1 MCIDASELARPIISF
16 AASSVLATVTAGS
29 EKSRQSSPQMT
40 AIFSGSPR
48 SPITS
53 SRCSTCS
60 GSVPASST
68 PIMSFASFAAA
79 AIESSGA
86 RQSSQ
91 RMTLSFSLRPTRAT
105 EAAAPD
111 LCAIF
116 GARRRSRSERVCVG
130 WE

>member
-1 MCIDASELARPIISF
+1 
-16 AASSVLATVTAGS
+16 
-29 EKSRQSSPQMT
+29 
-40 AIFSGSPR
+40 
-48 SPITS
+48 
-53 SRCSTCS
+53 
-60 GSVPASST
+60 
-68 PIMSFASFAAA
+68 MSFASFAAA

-116 GARRRSRSERVCVG
+116 GATETVPQRARLASPRSSIIQ
-130 WE
+130 